1 MGCIKSK
8 EVIHIDSISQQNLE
22 PDPPVQHFIKDAVK
36 QKSISD
42 NNSSYAEQLNNE
54 NPKNKV
60 TKVELFR
67 IEDSYKIVNKIGKGN
82 NVFKVKNIKTNEIK
96 VMKIIKRNTIDDD
109 KNFIKEIKT
118 LTQLENANI
127 NTLIEYFID
136 ENNYYLISDYVPNG
150 ELSVYLSQ
158 CKFLNEQQAQYIM
171 SQLLNAVNY
180 IHNNS
185 IIHSDITLDH
195 ILIEKISDNKDKLPM
210 IKLIDVGIANF
221 LSNNNTIYSPFIS
234 PEVIDNKY
242 SYKCDIW
249 SCGVIMYML
258 LKGEAPFK
266 GSTREEVYSKIRKE
280 EIDFDNIG
288 GLSRY
293 AKDLLSKMLER
304 DPEKRFAAK
313 ECLKHKWMKLFNE
326 RKSENNN
333 ENSTQV
339 SSKSI
344 KEVSSSNAIEKL
356 QSSIINYINHYVSYN
371 SEEEKLNKIFKQSDK
386 KGKGMISLEESE
398 HLFNVFFMEK
408 SNVQNFFQKNKIM
421 KILENEKQIKKGFIS
436 NDIFIKIAM
445 EQVEKLNEANLKN
458 AFDKFHISK
467 DAMLTK
473 EEIQSVFSKKE
484 FMYKKELIQQINSQ
498 NDYITYDLFKN
509 IIDSLLQSQRSK
521 NEINNEE
528 GYDSDGSLGYIS
540 EEKKASK
547 FDREKFLLLI
557 ENDHTRLSDSDENTN
572 AVGYTKKG
580 YNEK

>member
-171 SQLLNAVNY
+171 SQLLDAVNY

-221 LSNNNTIYSPFIS
+221 LSNNNTTYSPFIS

-288 GLSRY
+288 GLSRD

-333 ENSTQV
+333 ANSTQV

-408 SNVQNFFQKNKIM
+408 SNVQNFFQKNTIM

-473 EEIQSVFSKKE
+473 EEIQSVLSKKE

>member
-221 LSNNNTIYSPFIS
+221 LSNNNTTYSPFIS

-333 ENSTQV
+333 ANSTQV

-473 EEIQSVFSKKE
+473 EEIQSVLSKKE